1 MKKFLTL
8 ITAFSLCI
16 GLLFFSN
23 TKKTAV
29 KAAEDVDITYLAN
42 DPAEYTTKTVGFSIK
57 AFSKT
62 FSEVAIYKPADN
74 AKLTY
79 TLKVDSKESVTV
91 LPTITLT
98 LTLLVEEDTYKEI
111 KIATNETYVTT
122 SGEGKSRTLVF
133 DIGSKLTENENAQ
146 NSVSWITEGNEKYI
160 FLRGIAVSVGKD
172 TVVNTL
178 YFFKHT
184 HVWDVFTVD
193 NVNYNYNPK
202 RDATCTSTGVI
213 MSYAYC
219 TGCKKYFVV
228 DTNGNVNESQEIPRY
243 MVPSLTIAKKG
254 HSPIAVARKE
264 ATCTENGYEAYYYC
278 SNCHKC
284 YSDVACKNHIGDT
297 EEQARA
303 NKAILISAKHVYEH
317 VDAVASTCKVAGV
330 AEHYECRTC
339 HKLFDLEHKETTKDA
354 LALDLADHNHE
365 IYLSLVPG
373 TYNTTGTKAVYRCS
387 MCNELF
393 IKVGENYVLRTAENM
408 NIDKNI
414 TSMQVILGSA
424 MTIRFTSPLN
434 GSMYV
439 YYKVNGVEKRI
450 SLLGKSDGNG
460 NYTYDFDKLVPY
472 EILQTLRV
480 NLEEVTNNT
489 NGEYDLNGEL
499 ITSSVYNYLLDSC
512 KVASGNKQAAIVA
525 FVKYAEAMRAYFKP
539 EYIVINTSAF
549 TQLLGENNQ
558 YYKEYTEDYIKNKK
572 DDKGVPEGTTQESS
586 LFSGVYVM
594 YNNSVQLCF
603 ALKGK
608 YSVSKITC
616 NGSGD
621 LDYRVTDDNVVIP
634 YAFDDINP
642 ANFGSVYRVD
652 LGSDYYEISVNGYFA
667 RVLKLGNPTEA
678 EVALIVAA
686 YNYGVNFGNA
696 VRS

>member
-29 KAAEDVDITYLAN
+29 KAAEDVDITDLAN
-42 DPAEYTTKTVGFSIK
+42 DPVTVKSPTRGELT
-57 AFSKT
+57 AFSKSVANNI
-62 FSEVAIYKPADN
+62 SEPTG
-74 AKLTY
+74 KLTY
-79 TLKVDSKESVTV
+79 TLKVDYETIEADAMPELV
-91 LPTITLT
+91 LELT
-98 LTLLVEEDTYKEI
+98 LKIDRRNYKYVSI
-111 KIATNETYVTT
+111 STTETDYVTEV
-122 SGEGKSRTLVF
+122 SAKSSLSKTFEFNL
-133 DIGSKLTENENAQ
+133 SAKLTATSNWLSDEAGNFIQLEGITVYVEKTTIQ
-146 NSVSWITEGNEKYI
+146 NTLNFFRHTHSWLITEK
-160 FLRGIAVSVGKD
+160 K
-172 TVVNTL
+172 
-178 YFFKHT
+178 
-184 HVWDVFTVD
+184 
-193 NVNYNYNPK
+193 
-202 RDATCTSTGVI
+202 DATCTEEGSIG
-213 MSYAYC
+213 YAYC
-219 TGCKKYFVV
+219 TECKKYFML
-228 DTNGNVNESQEIPRY
+228 DSNGEANESQEIPAY
-243 MVPSLTIAKKG
+243 MISTLTIAKKG

-278 SNCHKC
+278 SNCDKY
-284 YSDVACKNHIGDT
+284 YSDVACKNLIGNT
-297 EEQARA
+297 EAEARA
-303 NKAILISAKHVYEH
+303 NAAILISAKHDYEH

-339 HKLFDLEHKETTKDA
+339 HKLFDLNYAETTKDA

-393 IKVGENYVLRTAENM
+393 IKDGENYVLRTESNM
-408 NIDKNI
+408 NIGKNI
-414 TSMQVILGSA
+414 TSMQVILSSA

-450 SLLGKSDGNG
+450 ILSGKSDGNG

-499 ITSSVYNYLLDSC
+499 ITSSVYDYLLDSC
-512 KVASGNKQAAIVA
+512 KAASGDKQAAIVA

-539 EYIVINTSAF
+539 EYIEINTTAF
-549 TQLLGENNQ
+549 TQLLGESNQ
-558 YYKEYTEDYIKNKK
+558 YKEYTEDYIKNKK

-586 LFSGVYVM
+586 SFSGVYVM

-608 YSVSKITC
+608 YTVAKIMR
-616 NGSGD
+616 NGVFDENNKIG
-621 LDYRVTDDNVVIP
+621 YRITDDNVVIP

-642 ANFGSVYRVD
+642 ADFNSVYRIE
-652 LGSDYYEISVNGYFA
+652 LSSGDYYEISVNGYFA
-667 RVLKLGNPTEA
+667 RLLQLGNPTEA

>member
-29 KAAEDVDITYLAN
+29 KAANSVD
-42 DPAEYTTKTVGFSIK
+42 TVDTEVLFTNSDRTEK
-57 AFSKT
+57 SFEVSKRRGA
-62 FSEVAIYKPADN
+62 SNAIS
-74 AKLTY
+74 
-79 TLKVDSKESVTV
+79 KVFVDASGELDYDDSKNFVLTLPVVYTV
-91 LPTITLT
+91 EIPTITLT
-98 LTLLVEEDTYKEI
+98 VLYDGKGGQSKT
-111 KIATNETYVTT
+111 AT
-122 SGEGKSRTLVF
+122 
-133 DIGSKLTENENAQ
+133 
-146 NSVSWITEGNEKYI
+146 
-160 FLRGIAVSVGKD
+160 
-172 TVVNTL
+172 
-178 YFFKHT
+178 
-184 HVWDVFTVD
+184 FTVAD
-193 NVNYNYNPK
+193 ASTEYASVTKASGTNSYQITFHIGKKITADDGWDLDVDVKYAVVTQATISIDKAKTGTNTVTFFRHVHSLTK
-202 RDATCTSTGVI
+202 KAAKAATCTEDGNLAYWYCST
-213 MSYAYC
+213 C
-219 TGCKKYFVV
+219 NKYFM
-228 DTNGNVNESQEIPRY
+228 DNNGVANTEQEIPAY
-243 MVPSLTIAKKG
+243 MLSTLTISSKG
-254 HSPIAVARKE
+254 HSQVAVPKEE
-264 ATCTENGYEAYYYC
+264 ATCTKDGHETYYYC
-278 SNCHKC
+278 NNCKTY
-284 YSDVACKNHIGDT
+284 YSDVACEHAIGT
-297 EEQARA
+297 TQAEAEEAVKITA
-303 NKAILISAKHVYEH
+303 SHDLHTVAE
-317 VDAVASTCKVAGV
+317 VASTCKTHGV
-330 AEHYECRTC
+330 AEHEECSVC
-339 HKLFDLEHKETTKDA
+339 HKLFVNGVEKTESELELP
-354 LALDLADHNHE
+354 LAAHNHE
-365 IYLSLVPG
+365 LFLSQVAA
-373 TYNTTGTKAVYRCS
+373 TYNTIGTKAVYRCTV
-387 MCNELF
+387 CNELF
-393 IKVGENYVLRTAENM
+393 IKDANGEYIVRTTDNM
-408 NIDKNI
+408 NIGKNI

-450 SLLGKSDGNG
+450 ILSGKSDGKG

-499 ITSSVYNYLLDSC
+499 ITSSVYDYLLDSC
-512 KVASGNKQAAIVA
+512 KVASGDKQAAIVA

-621 LDYRVTDDNVVIP
+621 LGYRVTDDNVVIP